1 LFFGASAVP
10 NGMRSIKRLAQ
21 GFSED
26 WFDVFRRLQYSIR
39 MAMENLGIDA
49 LRGLVSLA
57 MRQLSLALGLSA
69 LGIIGSVYF
78 IVDMSLRGIEKSIE
92 ITNKRIDDL
101 DRNLVNQFNVKVE
114 SLEKILRS
122 EFGQTRE
129 LIRRG
134 SLEQRNLNELT
145 LYPSGRIKFRQLI

>member
-1 LFFGASAVP
+1 
-10 NGMRSIKRLAQ
+10 MRSIKRLAQ

-69 LGIIGSVYF
+69 LGIIGSVY
-78 IVDMSLRGIEKSIE
+78 VAAWNRK
-92 ITNKRIDDL
+92 ID
-101 DRNLVNQFNVKVE
+101 
-114 SLEKILRS
+114 
-122 EFGQTRE
+122 
-129 LIRRG
+129 
-134 SLEQRNLNELT
+134 
-145 LYPSGRIKFRQLI
+145 

>member
-1 LFFGASAVP
+1 
-10 NGMRSIKRLAQ
+10 
-21 GFSED
+21 
-26 WFDVFRRLQYSIR
+26 
-39 MAMENLGIDA
+39 
-49 LRGLVSLA
+49 
-57 MRQLSLALGLSA
+57 
-69 LGIIGSVYF
+69 
-78 IVDMSLRGIEKSIE
+78 MSLRGIEKSIE